1 MLTPQDI
8 ESKELPKAV
17 FGGYDMTSVDE
28 FLEQLTADYAALYK
42 DNMILKGKLKVLVEK
57 VEEYRSTEDAMRMAL
72 LTAQKMSDDMMAET
86 KQKCDEMLSAA
97 AKDSDESRARA
108 AEDISHEDMKL
119 EAAKVKTAA
128 FVSAS
133 RQILR
138 QYEAFLDKL
147 DTVTAKFGGA
157 EPETPAPKEPRCE
170 PVFSPEPER
179 VRMPAAPAAPEPE
192 IGSEPVP
199 EPETEAE
206 PEVSPEVER
215 AYAPTPAE
223 QSAPAPVYS
232 AEPPAPPEGVDL
244 GEELEAEPRPDG
256 TPDDPAPLQ
265 PDMSAA
271 TRRIDI
277 DAVRRFYSNTGDTKR
292 AAWDEEDELTT
303 PRPKFDF
310 SDLRFGANYE
320 DDPGRKGTK
329 K

>member
-28 FLEQLTADYAALYK
+28 FLEQLAADYATLYK
-42 DNMILKGKLKVLVEK
+42 DNMVLKGKLKVLVEK

-86 KQKCDEMLSAA
+86 KGKCDEMLAA
-97 AKDSDESRARA
+97 AARDSDESRARA
-108 AEDISHEDMKL
+108 AEDITHEAMKL

-133 RQILR
+133 RQILD
-138 QYEAFLDKL
+138 QYEAFLEKL
-147 DTVTAKFGGA
+147 DAVNTQYGGA
-157 EPETPAPKEPRCE
+157 APASAQPVEPARE

-179 VRMPAAPAAPEPE
+179 VRMPAAPAGQPESQPEAAPEPE
-192 IGSEPVP
+192 
-199 EPETEAE
+199 A
-206 PEVSPEVER
+206 
-215 AYAPTPAE
+215 
-223 QSAPAPVYS
+223 APAIS

-244 GEELEAEPRPDG
+244 GEEMEPETPAGKDG
-256 TPDDPAPLQ
+256 NDGSAAADD
-265 PDMSAA
+265 MTAA

-277 DAVRRFYSNTGDTKR
+277 DSVRRFYSGDGETKR
-292 AAWDEEDELTT
+292 LAWDEEDEMTT

-310 SDLRFGANYE
+310 SDLRFGANYGDE
-320 DDPGRKGTK
+320 EPRKKGGK
-329 K
+329 KDK